1 MGLVL
6 VTGVVTVVL
15 IVIVVVVV
23 IVVVIVFVVISD
35 CRFTQ
40 CEITS
45 GLNRENRVKLTK
57 TTKPKLYN

>member
-6 VTGVVTVVL
+6 VTGVVTVVF
-15 IVIVVVVV
+15 IVIVVVV
-23 IVVVIVFVVISD
+23 IIVVIVFVVISD

-57 TTKPKLYN
+57 TTKPNLYD